1 MTTLTN
7 SRQKER
13 ADAESVGSIDLQ
25 PIENKFGATFRR
37 FLPYLWPPVLHV
49 RLLVIGALVFLIG
62 SRLVNMLVPIVLGMS
77 VDALTPEESG
87 LSTRE
92 VVGIAV
98 PIGLIL
104 AYGAARLFT
113 QAFGELRDGLFIIPA
128 QHAIRTLALQ
138 TFRHLHGLSIRFH
151 LNRQTGGLTT
161 AINRGSKGIEFLLRF
176 MLLNFVPTFIEI
188 LLVCAYFF
196 FVFGWTY
203 AVVTFVTLVG
213 YIVYTIAVTEWR
225 IKFRKQMNETDEAA
239 NTKAIDSLLNF
250 ETVKYFSNEGHEAA
264 RYDSALRGYQSAA
277 IKSQFSLTAL
287 NIGQGIIISIGMV
300 LLMWM
305 AASQVV
311 GDQHLATTATGQGD
325 GAEINKFTV
334 GDFVMIN
341 AFMLQLYLP
350 LNFLGFAYREIR
362 QALVDMEYMFNILE
376 VNQEVK
382 DVNNAPDLK
391 IDGAEVSF
399 KDIHFAY
406 NEDRQILR
414 GVNFTVPAGKTTA
427 IVGPSGSGKSTIGR
441 LLFRF
446 YDAQSGAIRID
457 GQEVHEVGQESLR
470 DQIGIV
476 PQDTVLFNDTIYY
489 NIAYGRPGASRQE
502 VEQAAKLARVHDF
515 IADLPQGYDTRVGER
530 GLKLSGGERQR
541 VSIARTILKNPK
553 IMLFDEATSALDTET
568 ESAIQHNLEEIS
580 ADRTTLVI
588 AHRLSTVV
596 NADEII
602 VLADGQIAERGTHEQ
617 LLKVKNGV
625 YAHMWDLQAQ
635 EVD

>member
-1 MTTLTN
+1 MITA
-7 SRQKER
+7 SADPRQKARRE
-13 ADAESVGSIDLQ
+13 AEAAGSIELQ
-25 PIENKFGATFRR
+25 PVENKFGATFRR

-49 RLLVIGALVFLIG
+49 RALVIGALAFLIA
-62 SRLVNMLVPIVLGMS
+62 SRLVNMLVPIILGTT
-77 VDALTPEESG
+77 VDALTPLEQE
-87 LSTRE
+87 LTPTE
-92 VVGIAV
+92 VVALVV
-98 PIGLIL
+98 PVGLIL

-113 QAFGELRDGLFIIPA
+113 QAFGELRDGLFIVPA

-138 TFRHLHGLSIRFH
+138 TFRHLHRLSIRFH

-196 FVFGWTY
+196 FIFGWVY
-203 AVVTFVTLVG
+203 AIVTFVTLIG
-213 YIVYTIAVTEWR
+213 YIAYTIVVTEWR
-225 IKFRKQMNETDEAA
+225 IQFRKQMNETDEAA

-250 ETVKYFSNEGHEAA
+250 ETVKYFSNERHETS
-264 RYDSALRGYQSAA
+264 RYDRALRGYQTAA

-287 NIGQGIIISIGMV
+287 NVGQGLIIAVGMV
-300 LLMWM
+300 ILMWM
-305 AASQVV
+305 AAAQLV
-311 GDQHLATTATGQGD
+311 AEQGVA
-325 GAEINKFTV
+325 GGFTV
-334 GDFVMIN
+334 GNFVMIN

-362 QALVDMEYMFNILE
+362 QSLVDMEYMFNILE

-382 DVNNAPDLK
+382 DVTKAPALN
-391 IDGAEVSF
+391 ITGAEVAF
-399 KDIHFAY
+399 KNIHFAY

-414 GVNFTVPAGKTTA
+414 GVDFTVPAGKTTA

-446 YDAQSGAIRID
+446 YDAQSGAIEID
-457 GQEVHEVGQESLR
+457 GQEVHEVAQESLR

-476 PQDTVLFNDTIYY
+476 PQDTVLFNDSIFY
-489 NIAYGRPGASRQE
+489 NIAYGCPGATRQE
-502 VEQAAKLARVHDF
+502 VEEAAKLARVHDF

-541 VSIARTILKNPK
+541 VSIARTILKDPK
-553 IMLFDEATSALDTET
+553 IMLFDEATSALDSET
-568 ESAIQHNLEEIS
+568 ESAIQANLEEIS

-602 VLADGQIAERGTHEQ
+602 VLAQGKIAERGTHEA
-617 LLKVKNGV
+617 LLKIKDGL
-625 YAHMWDLQAQ
+625 YAHMWELQAQ
-635 EVD
+635 EAA

>member
-1 MTTLTN
+1 MRIAPSPANTN
-7 SRQKER
+7 PRKNERQARE
-13 ADAESVGSIDLQ
+13 ADGSIDMK
-25 PIENKFGATFRR
+25 PVENRLATTFAR

-49 RLLVIGALVFLIG
+49 RLLVMGALVFLVG
-62 SRLVNMLVPIVLGMS
+62 SRLINMLVPIILGRS
-77 VDALTPEESG
+77 IDALTPQETG
-87 LSTRE
+87 LE
-92 VVGIAV
+92 ANEIVAIAV
-98 PIGLIL
+98 PLGLIL

-113 QAFGELRDGLFIIPA
+113 QLFGELRDGLFIIPT

-188 LLVCAYFF
+188 LLVCSYFF
-196 FVFGWTY
+196 FVFGWLY
-203 AVVTFVTLVG
+203 AVVTFVTLIG
-213 YIVYTIAVTEWR
+213 YIVYTIMVTEWR
-225 IKFRKQMNETDEAA
+225 IQFRKEMNQRDEAA

-250 ETVKYFSNEGHEAA
+250 ETVKYFSNEHHEAG
-264 RYDSALRGYQSAA
+264 RYDDALKGYQRAA

-287 NIGQGIIISIGMV
+287 NVGQGFIISIGMV
-300 LLMWM
+300 LLMLM
-305 AASQVV
+305 AARQLVAEQGVV
-311 GDQHLATTATGQGD
+311 GGFS
-325 GAEINKFTV
+325 I
-334 GDFVMIN
+334 GDFVAIN
-341 AFMLQLYLP
+341 TFMLQLYLP

-382 DVNNAPDLK
+382 DETSAPDLT
-391 IDGAEVSF
+391 ITGAQVAF
-399 KDIHFAY
+399 KNIHFAY
-406 NEDRQILR
+406 NPDRQILK
-414 GVNFTVPAGKTTA
+414 GVSFHVPAGKTTA

-446 YDAQSGAIRID
+446 YDAQEGAIEID
-457 GQEVHEVGQESLR
+457 GQEVHEVAQESLR
-470 DQIGIV
+470 AQIGIV
-476 PQDTVLFNDTIYY
+476 PQDTVLFNDSIFY
-489 NIAYGRPGASRQE
+489 NIAYGRPGASRAD
-502 VEQAAKLARVHDF
+502 VEEAAKLARVHDF
-515 IADLPQGYDTRVGER
+515 IMDLPDGYDTRVGER

-541 VSIARTILKNPK
+541 VSIARTILKKPK

-568 ESAIQHNLEEIS
+568 ESTIQANLEEIS

-602 VLADGQIAERGTHEQ
+602 VLADGQIAERGTHDQ
-617 LLKVKNGV
+617 LLKIKGGV
-625 YAHMWDLQAQ
+625 YAHMWELQAQ
-635 EVD
+635 EH

>member
-1 MTTLTN
+1 MPSKESMNTATTPN
-7 SRQKER
+7 RQQTRQE
-13 ADAESVGSIDLQ
+13 AEAAGSIELQ
-25 PIENKFGATFRR
+25 PLENKFGATFRR

-49 RLLVIGALVFLIG
+49 RLLVIGALAFLVG
-62 SRLVNMLVPIVLGMS
+62 SRLVNMLVPIILGLS
-77 VDALTPEESG
+77 VDALTPQENT

-92 VVGIAV
+92 VIALAV
-98 PIGLIL
+98 PVGLIL

-113 QAFGELRDGLFIIPA
+113 QAMGELRDGLFIVPS

-138 TFRHLHGLSIRFH
+138 TFQHLHRLSIRFH

-196 FVFGWTY
+196 FVFGLSY
-203 AVVTFVTLVG
+203 ALVTFVTLVG
-213 YIVYTIAVTEWR
+213 YIVYTIVVTEWR

-250 ETVKYFSNEGHEAA
+250 ETVKYFSNERHESN
-264 RYDSALRGYQSAA
+264 RYDKALRGYQSAA
-277 IKSQFSLTAL
+277 IKSQASLTAL
-287 NIGQGIIISIGMV
+287 NIGQGFIISIGMV

-305 AASQVV
+305 AAAQVIA
-311 GDQHLATTATGQGD
+311 DQGVEG
-325 GAEINKFTV
+325 GFTV
-334 GDFVMIN
+334 GNFVMIN
-341 AFMLQLYLP
+341 AFLLQLYLP

-382 DVNNAPDLK
+382 NVNKAPALK
-391 IDGAEVSF
+391 INGAEVTF
-399 KDIHFAY
+399 KDVHFAY
-406 NEDRQILR
+406 NEERQILN
-414 GVNFTVPAGKTTA
+414 GIHFTVPAGKTVA

-446 YDAQSGAIRID
+446 YDAQSGTIEID
-457 GQEVHEVGQESLR
+457 GQGVHEVAQESLR

-476 PQDTVLFNDTIYY
+476 PQDTVLFNDTIFY
-489 NIAYGRPGASRQE
+489 NIAYGHPDATRQE
-502 VEQAAKLARVHDF
+502 IEEAAKLARVHDF
-515 IADLPQGYDTRVGER
+515 ITDLPQGYDTMVGER

-553 IMLFDEATSALDTET
+553 IMLFDEATSALDSET
-568 ESAIQHNLEEIS
+568 ESAIQKNLEEIS
-580 ADRTTLVI
+580 ADRTTLII

-602 VLADGQIAERGTHEQ
+602 VLAEGRIAERGTHED
-617 LLKVKNGV
+617 LLRIKEGV
-625 YAHMWDLQAQ
+625 YAHMWELQAQ
-635 EVD
+635 ESE

>member
-1 MTTLTN
+1 MVTASQTR
-7 SRQKER
+7 SQER
-13 ADAESVGSIDLQ
+13 AAHEAAGSIDLQ
-25 PIENKFGATFRR
+25 PVENKLGATFRQ
-37 FLPYLWPPVLHV
+37 FLPYLWPPVWHV
-49 RLLVIGALVFLIG
+49 RVLVVGALVFLVA
-62 SRLVNMLVPIVLGMS
+62 SRLINMLVPIVLGRS
-77 VDALTPEESG
+77 VDALTPQDAG
-87 LSTRE
+87 LDTRE
-92 VVGIAV
+92 VVALAV
-98 PIGLIL
+98 PLGLIL

-113 QAFGELRDGLFIIPA
+113 QAFGELRDGLFVIPA

-176 MLLNFVPTFIEI
+176 MLLNFAPTFIEI

-196 FVFGWTY
+196 VVFGWLY
-203 AVVTFVTLVG
+203 ALVTFVTLVG
-213 YIVYTIAVTEWR
+213 YIVYTIVVTEWR
-225 IKFRKQMNETDEAA
+225 LQFRKDMNARDEAA

-250 ETVKYFSNEGHEAA
+250 ETVKYFSNERHEAD
-264 RYDSALRGYQSAA
+264 RYDAALRGYQTAA

-287 NIGQGIIISIGMV
+287 NVGQGLIISIGMV

-305 AASQVV
+305 AAAQVV
-311 GDQHLATTATGQGD
+311 GEQGVP
-325 GAEINKFTV
+325 GGFSV

-362 QALVDMEYMFNILE
+362 QALVDMEYMFNVLE
-376 VNQEVK
+376 VNQEVR
-382 DVNNAPDLK
+382 DVEAAPALTM
-391 IDGAEVSF
+391 DGAEVAF
-399 KDIHFAY
+399 EDVHFAY
-406 NEDRQILR
+406 NTDRQILR
-414 GVNFTVPAGKTTA
+414 GVSFTVPAGKTTA

-446 YDAQSGAIRID
+446 YDAAAGRIRID
-457 GQEVHEVGQESLR
+457 GQEIHEVAQESLR
-470 DQIGIV
+470 EQIGIV
-476 PQDTVLFNDTIYY
+476 PQDTVLFNDTIFY
-489 NIAYGRPGASRQE
+489 NIAYGRPGATRQD
-502 VEQAAKLARVHDF
+502 VEAAAKLARVHDF
-515 IADLPQGYDTRVGER
+515 ITDLPQGYDTRVGER

-568 ESAIQHNLEEIS
+568 ESAIQANLEEIS
-580 ADRTTLVI
+580 TNRTTLII

-602 VLADGQIAERGTHEQ
+602 VLAEGRIVERGTHDD
-617 LLKVKNGV
+617 LLKIEQGV
-625 YAHMWDLQAQ
+625 YAHMWELQAQ
-635 EVD
+635 ES

>member
-1 MTTLTN
+1 MITSTET
-7 SRQKER
+7 RQEQR
-13 ADAESVGSIDLQ
+13 AAREAAGSIDLQ
-25 PIENKFGATFRR
+25 PVENKLGETFRR
-37 FLPYLWPPVLHV
+37 FLPYLWPPVWHV
-49 RLLVIGALVFLIG
+49 RMLVIGALGFLLA

-77 VDALTPEESG
+77 VDALTPKG
-87 LSTRE
+87 NDLSDQE
-92 VVGIAV
+92 VIAIAV
-98 PIGLIL
+98 PLGLIL

-113 QAFGELRDGLFIIPA
+113 QAFGELRDGLFIVPG

-176 MLLNFVPTFIEI
+176 MLLNFVPTFFEI
-188 LLVCAYFF
+188 LLVCAYFLV
-196 FVFGWTY
+196 VFGWLY
-203 AVVTFVTLVG
+203 ALVTFTTLIG
-213 YIVYTIAVTEWR
+213 YIVYTIMVTEWR
-225 IKFRKQMNETDEAA
+225 IKFRKEMNQTDEAA

-250 ETVKYFSNEGHEAA
+250 ETVKYFSNEQHEAS
-264 RYDSALRGYQSAA
+264 RYDQALKGYQSAA

-287 NIGQGIIISIGMV
+287 NIGQGIIISFGMV
-300 LLMWM
+300 ILMWM

-311 GDQHLATTATGQGD
+311 
-325 GAEINKFTV
+325 AEQDIPGGFTV
-334 GDFVMIN
+334 GSFVMIN

-382 DVNNAPDLK
+382 DVDSAPPLNIK
-391 IDGAEVSF
+391 GAEITF
-399 KDIHFAY
+399 KNIHFSY
-406 NEDRQILR
+406 NEDRKILR
-414 GVNFTVPAGKTTA
+414 GVDFKVAAGKTTA

-446 YDAQSGAIRID
+446 YDAQAGVVEID
-457 GQEVHEVGQESLR
+457 GQEIRSVAQESLR
-470 DQIGIV
+470 EQIGIV
-476 PQDTVLFNDTIYY
+476 PQDTVLFNDSIFY
-489 NIAYGRPGASRQE
+489 NIAYGRPGASRKD
-502 VEQAAKLARVHDF
+502 VENAAKLARVHDF

-568 ESAIQHNLEEIS
+568 ESAIQSNLEEIS

-602 VLADGQIAERGTHEQ
+602 VLVDGVIEERGTHEQ
-617 LLKVKNGV
+617 LLSISNGV

-635 EVD
+635 E

>member
-1 MTTLTN
+1 MTTATA
-7 SRQKER
+7 SPRQKAREE
-13 ADAESVGSIDLQ
+13 AEAAGSIDLQ
-25 PIENKFGATFRR
+25 PVENRLLATFNR

-49 RLLVIGALVFLIG
+49 RLLVVGALVFLIA
-62 SRLVNMLVPIVLGMS
+62 SRLINMLVPIVLGRS
-77 VDALTPEESG
+77 VDALTPAETG
-87 LSTRE
+87 FTTQE
-92 VVGIAV
+92 VVGLVV

-113 QAFGELRDGLFIIPA
+113 QVFGELRDGLFVVPS

-176 MLLNFVPTFIEI
+176 MLLNFVPKFIEI
-188 LLVCAYFF
+188 LLVCAYFL
-196 FVFGWTY
+196 FVFGWVY
-203 AVVTFVTLVG
+203 AIVTFVTLVG
-213 YIVYTIAVTEWR
+213 YIIYTIMVTEWR
-225 IKFRKQMNETDEAA
+225 IKFRKEMNERDESA

-250 ETVKYFSNEGHEAA
+250 ETVKYFSNERHEAG
-264 RYDSALRGYQSAA
+264 RYDSALRGYQTAA

-287 NIGQGIIISIGMV
+287 NVGQGIIISVGMV

-311 GDQHLATTATGQGD
+311 AEQGTP
-325 GAEINKFTV
+325 GGFTV

-382 DVNNAPDLK
+382 DVNAAPDLK
-391 IDGAEVSF
+391 IDGAEVAF
-399 KDIHFAY
+399 RDIHFAY
-406 NEDRQILR
+406 NEDRQILK
-414 GVNFTVPAGKTTA
+414 GVDFTVPAGKTTA

-446 YDAQSGAIRID
+446 YDAQAGAIEID
-457 GQEVHEVGQESLR
+457 GQEVHEVAQESLR

-476 PQDTVLFNDTIYY
+476 PQDTVLFNDSIFY
-489 NIAYGRPGASRQE
+489 NIAYGRPGATRQE
-502 VEQAAKLARVHDF
+502 VEEAAKLARVHDF
-515 IADLPQGYDTRVGER
+515 ITDLPQGYDTRVGER

-553 IMLFDEATSALDTET
+553 IMLFDEATFALDTET

-588 AHRLSTVV
+588 ARRLSTVV

-602 VLADGQIAERGTHEQ
+602 VLAEGKIAERGTHED
-617 LLKVKNGV
+617 LLKIKDGV
-625 YAHMWDLQAQ
+625 YAHMWELQAQ
-635 EVD
+635 EA

>member
-1 MTTLTN
+1 MSTTSPDTIT
-7 SRQKER
+7 RRGKER
-13 ADAESVGSIDLQ
+13 AAAEASGSIELK
-25 PIENKFGATFRR
+25 PVENKLGATFRR
-37 FLPYLWPPVLHV
+37 FLPYLWPNVVHV
-49 RLLVIGALVFLIG
+49 RLLVLGALGLLIA
-62 SRLVNMLVPIVLGMS
+62 SRLVNTAVPFILGWA
-77 VDALTPEESG
+77 VDALSLEDTG
-87 LSTRE
+87 VTDLQAAA
-92 VVGIAV
+92 IAV
-98 PIGLIL
+98 PLGLIL

-113 QAFGELRDGLFIIPA
+113 QLFGELRDGFFIVPA

-151 LNRQTGGLTT
+151 LNRATGGLTT
-161 AINRGSKGIEFLLRF
+161 AINRGTKGIEFLLRF

-188 LLVCAYFF
+188 LLVCGIF
-196 FVFGWTY
+196 FVMFGWNY
-203 AVVTFVTLVG
+203 AVVTFVTLAG
-213 YIVYTIAVTEWR
+213 YIYYTIAVTEWR
-225 IKFRKQMNETDEAA
+225 IKFRKKMNEQDEAA

-250 ETVKYFSNEGHEAA
+250 ETVKYFSNEQHEAS
-264 RYDSALRGYQSAA
+264 RYDKALRGYQTAA
-277 IKSQFSLTAL
+277 IKSQFSLTLL
-287 NIGQGIIISIGMV
+287 NMGQGLIISVGMV

-305 AASQVV
+305 AAREVV
-311 GDQHLATTATGQGD
+311 ANQGVQ
-325 GAEINKFTV
+325 GGFSV
-334 GDFVMIN
+334 GDFVAIN

-382 DVNNAPDLK
+382 DVDDAPALT
-391 IDGAEVSF
+391 IDGAEVAF
-399 KDIHFAY
+399 DGIHFAY
-406 NEDRQILR
+406 NDDRQILK
-414 GVNFTVPAGKTTA
+414 GVNFVVPAGKTTA

-446 YDAQSGAIRID
+446 YDAQAGAIKID
-457 GQEVHEVGQESLR
+457 GQEIHGVAQESLR

-476 PQDTVLFNDTIYY
+476 PQDTVLFNDSIFY
-489 NIAYGRPGASRQE
+489 NIAYGRPGATRQD
-502 VEQAAKLARVHDF
+502 VEEAAKLARVHDF
-515 IADLPQGYDTRVGER
+515 ITSLPDGYDTRVGER

-602 VLADGQIAERGTHEQ
+602 VLAGGQIAERGTHED
-617 LLKVKNGV
+617 LLKIKDGV
-625 YAHMWDLQAQ
+625 YTHMWELQAQ
-635 EVD
+635 EHG

>member
-1 MTTLTN
+1 MVTASQTR
-7 SRQKER
+7 SQER
-13 ADAESVGSIDLQ
+13 AAHEAAGSIDLQ
-25 PIENKFGATFRR
+25 PVENKLGATFRQ
-37 FLPYLWPPVLHV
+37 FLPYLWPPVWHV
-49 RLLVIGALVFLIG
+49 RVLVVGALVFLVA
-62 SRLVNMLVPIVLGMS
+62 SRLINMLVPIVLGRS
-77 VDALTPEESG
+77 VDALTPQDAG
-87 LSTRE
+87 LDTRE
-92 VVGIAV
+92 VVALAV
-98 PIGLIL
+98 PLGLIL

-113 QAFGELRDGLFIIPA
+113 QAFGELRDGLFVIPA

-176 MLLNFVPTFIEI
+176 MLLNFAPTFIEI

-196 FVFGWTY
+196 VVFGWLY
-203 AVVTFVTLVG
+203 ALVTFVTLVG
-213 YIVYTIAVTEWR
+213 YIVYTIVVTEWR
-225 IKFRKQMNETDEAA
+225 LQFRKDMNARDEAA

-250 ETVKYFSNEGHEAA
+250 ETVKYFSNERHEAD
-264 RYDSALRGYQSAA
+264 RYDAALRGYQTAA

-287 NIGQGIIISIGMV
+287 NVGQGLIISIGMV

-305 AASQVV
+305 AAAQVV
-311 GDQHLATTATGQGD
+311 GEQGVP
-325 GAEINKFTV
+325 GGFSV

-362 QALVDMEYMFNILE
+362 QALVDMEYMFNVLE
-376 VNQEVK
+376 VNQEVR
-382 DVNNAPDLK
+382 DVEAAPALTMG
-391 IDGAEVSF
+391 GAEVAF
-399 KDIHFAY
+399 EDVHFAY
-406 NEDRQILR
+406 NADRQILR
-414 GVNFTVPAGKTTA
+414 GVSFTVPAGKTTA

-446 YDAQSGAIRID
+446 YDAAAGRIRID
-457 GQEVHEVGQESLR
+457 GQEIHEVAQESLR
-470 DQIGIV
+470 EQIGIV
-476 PQDTVLFNDTIYY
+476 PQDTVLFNDTIFY
-489 NIAYGRPGASRQE
+489 NIAYGRPGATRQD
-502 VEQAAKLARVHDF
+502 VEAAAKLARVHDF
-515 IADLPQGYDTRVGER
+515 ITDLPQGYDTRVGER

-568 ESAIQHNLEEIS
+568 ESAIQANLEEIS
-580 ADRTTLVI
+580 TNRTTLII

-602 VLADGQIAERGTHEQ
+602 VLAEGRIVERGTHDD
-617 LLKVKNGV
+617 LLKIEQGV
-625 YAHMWDLQAQ
+625 YAHMWELQAQ
-635 EVD
+635 ES

>member
-1 MTTLTN
+1 MTSAAAPASTKRKSL
-7 SRQKER
+7 REEEEG
-13 ADAESVGSIDLQ
+13 AGAFDLQ
-25 PIENKFGATFRR
+25 PVENKLAATFRR
-37 FLPYLWPPVLHV
+37 FLPYLWPPVFHV
-49 RLLVIGALVFLIG
+49 RALVIGALLLLVA
-62 SRLVNMLVPIVLGMS
+62 SRLINMAVPIVLGWS
-77 VDALTPEESG
+77 VDALTPQNAG
-87 LSTRE
+87 LTTAE
-92 VVGIAV
+92 IVGLAV

-113 QAFGELRDGLFIIPA
+113 QVFGELRDGFFIIPA

-138 TFRHLHGLSIRFH
+138 TFRHMHALSIRFH

-188 LLVCAYFF
+188 LLVCAYFLL
-196 FVFGWTY
+196 VFGWRY
-203 AVVTFVTLVG
+203 AIVTFVTLVG
-213 YIVYTIAVTEWR
+213 YIVYTILVTEWR
-225 IKFRKQMNETDEAA
+225 IKFRKQMNDKDEAA

-250 ETVKYFSNEGHEAA
+250 ETVKYFSNERHEAA
-264 RYDSALRGYQSAA
+264 RYDAALRGYQTAA

-287 NIGQGIIISIGMV
+287 NVGQGLIISIGMV

-305 AASQVV
+305 AAAEVV
-311 GDQHLATTATGQGD
+311 ANQGVVD
-325 GAEINKFTV
+325 GFSV
-334 GDFVMIN
+334 GDFVAIN

-362 QALVDMEYMFNILE
+362 QALVDMEYMFNVLE

-382 DVNNAPDLK
+382 DRTDAPDLS
-391 IDGAEVSF
+391 IEGAEVAF
-399 KDIHFAY
+399 RNVHFAY
-406 NEDRQILR
+406 NSDRQILR
-414 GVNFTVPAGKTTA
+414 GVDFTVPAGKTTA

-446 YDAQSGAIRID
+446 YDAQEGAIEID
-457 GQEVHEVGQESLR
+457 GQEVHDVRQESLR

-476 PQDTVLFNDTIYY
+476 PQDTVLFNDTIFY
-489 NIAYGRPGASRQE
+489 NIAYGRPGATRKD
-502 VEQAAKLARVHDF
+502 VEEAAKLARVHDF
-515 IADLPQGYDTRVGER
+515 ISELPQGYDTRVGER

-602 VLADGQIAERGTHEQ
+602 VLADGKIAERGTHDE
-617 LLKVKNGV
+617 LLKIKDGV
-625 YAHMWDLQAQ
+625 YAHMWELQAQ
-635 EVD
+635 EF

>member
-1 MTTLTN
+1 MTTTATN
-7 SRQKER
+7 PRQKVRQE
-13 ADAESVGSIDLQ
+13 AEAAGSIELK
-25 PIENKFGATFRR
+25 PIENKLAATFTR

-77 VDALTPEESG
+77 VDALTPEENG

-92 VVGIAV
+92 TVAIAV
-98 PIGLIL
+98 PVGLIL

-113 QAFGELRDGLFIIPA
+113 QLFGELRDGLFIVPA

-196 FVFGWTY
+196 FVFGWIY
-203 AVVTFVTLVG
+203 ATVTFVTLVG
-213 YIVYTIAVTEWR
+213 YIVYTILVTEWR

-250 ETVKYFSNEGHEAA
+250 ETVKYFSNERHEAA
-264 RYDSALRGYQSAA
+264 RYDSALKGYQSAA
-277 IKSQFSLTAL
+277 IKSQFSLTV
-287 NIGQGIIISIGMV
+287 GQGFIISIGMV

-311 GDQHLATTATGQGD
+311 ADQGVAGG
-325 GAEINKFTV
+325 FTV

-382 DVNNAPDLK
+382 DVNAAPDLK
-391 IDGAEVSF
+391 ISGAEVAF

-406 NEDRQILR
+406 NEDRKILR
-414 GVNFTVPAGKTTA
+414 GVDFTVPAGKTTA

-446 YDAQSGAIRID
+446 YDAQSGAIEID
-457 GQEVHEVGQESLR
+457 GQEVHEVAQESLR

-476 PQDTVLFNDTIYY
+476 PQDTVLFNDSIYY
-489 NIAYGRPGASRQE
+489 NIAYGRPGATRQE
-502 VEQAAKLARVHDF
+502 VEEAAKLARVHDF
-515 IADLPQGYDTRVGER
+515 ISDLPQGYDTRVGER

-568 ESAIQHNLEEIS
+568 ESAIQNNLEEIS

-602 VLADGQIAERGTHEQ
+602 VLADGQIAERGRHEE
-617 LLKVKNGV
+617 LLKIKDGV

-635 EVD
+635 EHD

>member
-1 MTTLTN
+1 MSTATSTP
-7 SRQKER
+7 RQKER
-13 ADAESVGSIDLQ
+13 AEREADGSINMK
-25 PIENKFGATFRR
+25 PVENKLMTTFAR

-49 RLLVIGALVFLIG
+49 RLLVMGALVFLVG
-62 SRLVNMLVPIVLGMS
+62 SRLINMLVPIILGRS
-77 VDALTPEESG
+77 IDALTLQDMG
-87 LSTRE
+87 MDTRE
-92 VVGIAV
+92 IVAVAV
-98 PIGLIL
+98 PVGLIL

-113 QAFGELRDGLFIIPA
+113 QIFGELRDGLFIVPT

-188 LLVCAYFF
+188 LLVCTYFF
-196 FVFGWTY
+196 FVFGWLY
-203 AVVTFVTLVG
+203 AVVTFVTLIG
-213 YIVYTIAVTEWR
+213 YIIYTIMVTEWR
-225 IKFRKQMNETDEAA
+225 IKFRKEMNQKDEAA

-250 ETVKYFSNEGHEAA
+250 ETVKYFSNEQHEAS
-264 RYDSALRGYQSAA
+264 RYDSALKGYQSAA

-287 NIGQGIIISIGMV
+287 NIGQGVIISVGMV

-305 AASQVV
+305 AANQVV
-311 GDQHLATTATGQGD
+311 AEQGVA
-325 GAEINKFTV
+325 GGFSV
-334 GDFVMIN
+334 GDFVAIN
-341 AFMLQLYLP
+341 TFMLQLYLP

-382 DVNNAPDLK
+382 DAEDAPDLK
-391 IDGAEVSF
+391 IHGAEVAF
-399 KDIHFAY
+399 KNIHFAY
-406 NEDRQILR
+406 NPDRQILK
-414 GVNFTVPAGKTTA
+414 GVDFKVPAGKTTA

-446 YDAQSGAIRID
+446 YDAQQGAIEID
-457 GQEVHEVGQESLR
+457 GQEVHDVAQESLR
-470 DQIGIV
+470 EQIGIV
-476 PQDTVLFNDTIYY
+476 PQDTVLFNDSIFY
-489 NIAYGRPGASRQE
+489 NIAYGRPGASRAD
-502 VEQAAKLARVHDF
+502 VEEAAKLARVHDF
-515 IADLPQGYDTRVGER
+515 ITSLPEGYDTKVGER

-541 VSIARTILKNPK
+541 VSIARTILKKPK

-568 ESAIQHNLEEIS
+568 ESTIQANLEEIS

-602 VLADGQIAERGTHEQ
+602 VLADGQIAERGTHDQ
-617 LLKVKNGV
+617 LLKIKNGV
-625 YAHMWDLQAQ
+625 YAHMWELQAQ
-635 EVD
+635 EH

>member
-1 MTTLTN
+1 MTNATAN
-7 SRQKER
+7 SRQAAR
-13 ADAESVGSIDLQ
+13 DQAESAGSIELK
-25 PIENKFGATFRR
+25 PVENHFWATFRR
-37 FLPYLWPPVLHV
+37 FLPYLWPPVPRV
-49 RLLVIGALVFLIG
+49 RLLVIGAIFFLVG
-62 SRLVNMLVPIVLGMS
+62 SRLVNMLVPIFLGMS

-87 LSTRE
+87 LSTQE
-92 VVGIAV
+92 VVGLAI

-113 QAFGELRDGLFIIPA
+113 QTFGELRDGLFIVPA

-138 TFRHLHGLSIRFH
+138 TFRHLHNLSIRFH

-161 AINRGSKGIEFLLRF
+161 AINRGSKGIEFLMRF

-188 LLVCAYFF
+188 LLVCIYFLI
-196 FVFGWTY
+196 VFGWTY
-203 AVVTFVTLVG
+203 SLITFVTLIG
-213 YIVYTIAVTEWR
+213 YIVYTIMVTEWR
-225 IKFRKQMNETDEAA
+225 IKFRKQMNKTDEAA

-250 ETVKYFSNEGHEAA
+250 ETVKYFSNERHEAE
-264 RYDSALRGYQSAA
+264 RYDTALKGYQSAA

-287 NIGQGIIISIGMV
+287 NLGQGAIISVGMV
-300 LLMWM
+300 ILMWM
-305 AASQVV
+305 AAAQVV
-311 GDQHLATTATGQGD
+311 GSQGGD
-325 GAEINKFTV
+325 GDFTV

-376 VNQEVK
+376 VNQEVR
-382 DVNNAPDLK
+382 DVTAAPDLK
-391 IDGAEVSF
+391 IKGAEVVF
-399 KDIHFAY
+399 ENVHFAY
-406 NEDRQILR
+406 HEDRQILK
-414 GVNFTVPAGKTTA
+414 GVDFKVPAGKTTA

-446 YDAQSGAIRID
+446 YDTQSGSIKID
-457 GQEVHEVGQESLR
+457 GQDIHGVGQESLR

-476 PQDTVLFNDTIYY
+476 PQDTVLFNDTIFY
-489 NIAYGRPGASRQE
+489 NIAYGRPGATRQQ
-502 VEQAAKLARVHDF
+502 VEAAAKLARVHDF
-515 IADLPQGYDTRVGER
+515 ILDLPEGYATLVGER

-553 IMLFDEATSALDTET
+553 IMLFDEATSALDTQT

-588 AHRLSTVV
+588 AQRLSTVV

-602 VLADGQIAERGTHEQ
+602 VLAEGQIAERGTHEQ
-617 LLKVKNGV
+617 LLAIKGGT
-625 YAHMWDLQAQ
+625 YAHMWELQAQ
-635 EVD
+635 EHE